1 MRARAYVCECMC
13 ARARARVKFLPQYLF
28 YGLLRCYTV
37 KLFIEKIS
45 K

>member
-1 MRARAYVCECMC
+1 MC
-13 ARARARVKFLPQYLF
+13 ARARMCVSVCARARVKFLPQYLF